1 MKNFSSWLIA
11 IFAFMY
17 WGLRLVGTVM
27 SSLGNDFMFVPS
39 DLTMEV
45 TILFVSFICICFII
59 KRRLWA
65 TLIYLAGQY
74 IYFAPSFISHFMQI
88 TEGTLDIT
96 MYMTVLFEF
105 IGLIDFA
112 LRRDPT
118 EVYLF
123 GSAASSSHYL
133 LGQNVWN
140 EYMFIFNPET
150 KKITLAIDGKPA
162 NSWLIFGKYKIPLR
176 LNGKSTFK

>member
-17 WGLRLVGTVM
+17 WGLRFVGTVM

-105 IGLIDFA
+105 IGLI
-112 LRRDPT
+112 
-118 EVYLF
+118 
-123 GSAASSSHYL
+123 
-133 LGQNVWN
+133 
-140 EYMFIFNPET
+140 
-150 KKITLAIDGKPA
+150 
-162 NSWLIFGKYKIPLR
+162 IPLAALFDVLLDKNR
-176 LNGKSTFK
+176 KAHPTDKKTDLFYKNKDFDRKLDDRADKNNYRTL